1 MRIALLRQA
10 STGYLV
16 IKLFFLKKKVSYQEG
31 HLIFCFVN
39 TLMQNDLY
47 HVVGMMR
54 YLKIF
59 RFFVHESAFLCKTL
73 YIFSLYFG
81 RI

>member
-16 IKLFFLKKKVSYQEG
+16 IKLFFLKKY
-31 HLIFCFVN
+31 LIKRVTSFFCFVN
-39 TLMQNDLY
+39 TFMQNDLY

-59 RFFVHESAFLCKTL
+59 RLFVHESAFLCKTL